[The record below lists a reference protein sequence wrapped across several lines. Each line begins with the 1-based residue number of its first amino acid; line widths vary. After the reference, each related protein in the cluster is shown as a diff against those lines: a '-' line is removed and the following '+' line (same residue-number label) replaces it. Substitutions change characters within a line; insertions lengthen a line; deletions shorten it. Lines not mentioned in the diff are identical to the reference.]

1 MPCIAANF
9 NNVQGLQYH
18 AWDSPGLAV
27 WFRRHIDCDR
37 AVYTHAA
44 GLLMA
49 PRSKVVGL
57 PKAVKEWLD
66 AALIDGNFADYELL
80 SNDLQAKGYDISK
93 SSLHRYGSQ
102 FEKKMAALKIATE
115 QAEAIAKSVPD
126 DENAL
131 GDALLRVIQEKTFSL
146 LMNMEDPEKISFGSL
161 AKIATEVGF
170 ASTNVKE
177 FRSKVKTKAKEAAAD
192 VSSIAKKAGL
202 TDEAVDIIKRRI
214 LGIAE

>member
-1 MPCIAANF
+1 
-9 NNVQGLQYH
+9 
-18 AWDSPGLAV
+18 
-27 WFRRHIDCDR
+27 
-37 AVYTHAA
+37 
-44 GLLMA
+44 MA

-57 PKAVKEWLD
+57 PKDVKEWLD

-80 SNDLQAKGYDISK
+80 AAELQGKGFDISK
-93 SSLHRYGSQ
+93 SSLHRYGSA
-102 FEKKMAALKIATE
+102 FEQKMAALKMATE

-126 DENAL
+126 EENAL

-146 LMNMEDPEKISFGSL
+146 LMNMENPDKVSFAAL

-177 FRSKVKTKAKEAAAD
+177 FRSKTKAKAKEAAAA
-192 VSSIAKKAGL
+192 VSSIVKKAGL
-202 TDEAVDIIKRRI
+202 TDEAIDTIKRQI

>member
-1 MPCIAANF
+1 
-9 NNVQGLQYH
+9 
-18 AWDSPGLAV
+18 
-27 WFRRHIDCDR
+27 
-37 AVYTHAA
+37 
-44 GLLMA
+44 MA
-49 PRSKVVGL
+49 PRSKVVAL

-66 AALIDGNFADYELL
+66 SALIDGNFADYELL
-80 SNDLQAKGYDISK
+80 AAELQAKGFDISK

-102 FEKKMAALKIATE
+102 FEKKMAALKMATE

-161 AKIATEVGF
+161 AKIATDLGF

-177 FRSKVKTKAKEAAAD
+177 FRSKVKTRAKQAASEVAAT
-192 VSSIAKKAGL
+192 VKKAGL
-202 TDEAVDIIKRRI
+202 SDDTVNEIKRKI
-214 LGIAE
+214 LGIVDA